1 MIIGIAILLD
11 YFHSLTHFLFNNIWK
26 ANNPMPIA
34 INNKYIIMSDN
45 ISVSDVCFVP
55 NKLIVIP
62 MILIINNRYPL
73 ILNCAELLKLK

>member
-1 MIIGIAILLD
+1 
-11 YFHSLTHFLFNNIWK
+11 
-26 ANNPMPIA
+26 MPIA

-62 MILIINNRYPL
+62 MILIINNGYPL
-73 ILNCAELLKLK
+73 ILNVLSF

>member
-1 MIIGIAILLD
+1 
-11 YFHSLTHFLFNNIWK
+11 
-26 ANNPMPIA
+26 MPVA

-62 MILIINNRYPL
+62 TNHYNGYPL
-73 ILNCAELLKLK
+73 ILNAELLIQSPSLIKSFNTANL